1 MAVHTRH
8 PVGAPP
14 SAPIRES
21 TGHLLLRG
29 YTIFVLFVA
38 LATTFWFNLLGAV
51 GLVILVCTTTLVSGI
66 LWAVLRPVIA
76 WRQLPWLPLAYVAW
90 AGASVIWSTWRD
102 ATVLTWVLLAATT
115 VQGLF
120 IASVLTWRE
129 LVRAIASA
137 LKWVMALSILFELW
151 VSLIVQHPILPNFL
165 LWDGDMV
172 TELDWSRNNLFDG
185 GRIQGIVGNAHLL
198 AIAALLAIIVFAIRI
213 ASGAPRKALLYGWIA
228 LSAFLLW
235 RSSSASVWL
244 AVVAV
249 ALVLVT
255 ALLMRTT
262 RRPGERTKFYVA
274 YAAVG
279 LGGVLAAWFGRDAI
293 LELLGRGGDLTG
305 RTGIWEAVWA
315 RVVEHPVLGWGFSTP
330 WLPWVPE
337 IDGWIVVNDLTVF
350 HAHNMWLDALFQVG
364 AIGLALLALTYVAL
378 IWRAWFFA
386 IDRPRWDLTADRP
399 YQALTLLP
407 TLVMTVLLVQGLAE
421 SRPLSEWGWLFVVM
435 LSHKI
440 GQSPLVGEGP
450 AERRLAMERG
460 EQVERTTR

>member
-1 MAVHTRH
+1 M
-8 PVGAPP
+8 
-14 SAPIRES
+14 
-21 TGHLLLRG
+21 LRG
-29 YTIFVLFVA
+29 YTIFVLFIA

-51 GLVILVCTTTLVSGI
+51 GLVVLVCVTTLVSGA

-90 AGASVIWSTWRD
+90 AAASVIWSTWRD

-137 LKWVMALSILFELW
+137 LKWIMALSILFELW

-165 LWDGDMV
+165 LWDGDIV
-172 TELDWSRNNLFDG
+172 TELDWSRNNLIDG

-249 ALVLVT
+249 AVVLVT

-262 RRPGERTKFYVA
+262 RRPGERTKFYIA
-274 YAAVG
+274 YAIVG
-279 LGGVLAAWFGRDAI
+279 VGGALAAWLGRDAI

-305 RTGIWEAVWA
+305 RTGIWESVWA
-315 RVVEHPVLGWGFSTP
+315 RAIEHPVLGWGFSTP

-337 IDGWIVVNDLTVF
+337 FDGWIVVNDLTVF
-350 HAHNMWLDALFQVG
+350 HAHDMWLDAFFQLGAVG
-364 AIGLALLALTYVAL
+364 LGLLILTYVAL

-386 IDRPRWDLTADRP
+386 IDRPRWDLAADRP

-407 TLVMTVLLVQGLAE
+407 TLIMTVLLVQGLAE

-460 EQVERTTR
+460 EQVERVVR

>member
-1 MAVHTRH
+1 MAVHSRH

-14 SAPIRES
+14 AAPARES

-29 YTIFVLFVA
+29 YTIFVLFIA

-51 GLVILVCTTTLVSGI
+51 GLVILVCVTTLVSAG
-66 LWAVLRPVIA
+66 LWVALRPVIA

-90 AGASVIWSTWRD
+90 AAASVIWSTWRD

-165 LWDGDMV
+165 LWNGDIV

-249 ALVLVT
+249 AVVLAT
-255 ALLMRTT
+255 TLLMRTT

-274 YAAVG
+274 YAVVG
-279 LGGVLAAWFGRDAI
+279 IGGALAAWFGRDA
-293 LELLGRGGDLTG
+293 LLGLLGRSDDLTG
-305 RTGIWEAVWA
+305 RAGIWADVWA
-315 RVVEHPVLGWGFSTP
+315 RAIEHPVLGWGFSTP

-337 IDGWIVVNDLTVF
+337 FDGWIVVNDLTVF
-350 HAHNMWLDALFQVG
+350 HAHDMWLDAFFQLG
-364 AIGLALLALTYVAL
+364 AIGLGLLILTYVAL

-407 TLVMTVLLVQGLAE
+407 TLIMTVLLVQGLAE

-440 GQSPLVGEGP
+440 GQSRRVGEGP
-450 AERRLAMERG
+450 PPRRHAMERG
-460 EQVERTTR
+460 EQVERIIP

>member
-14 SAPIRES
+14 AAPVRES
-21 TGHLLLRG
+21 TAHLLLRG
-29 YTIFVLFVA
+29 YTIFVLFLA

-51 GLVILVCTTTLVSGI
+51 GLVILVCATTIVSAV

-90 AGASVIWSTWRD
+90 AATSVIWSTWRD
-102 ATVLTWVLLAATT
+102 ATILTWVLLAATT

-165 LWDGDMV
+165 LWDGDIV
-172 TELDWSRNNLFDG
+172 TELDWSRDNLFDG

-235 RSSSASVWL
+235 RSSSGTVWL
-244 AVVAV
+244 AAAAV
-249 ALVLVT
+249 ALVLAT

-262 RRPGERTKFYVA
+262 KRPGERTKFYVA
-274 YAAVG
+274 YAVLGVG
-279 LGGVLAAWFGRDAI
+279 GALALWFGRDQ
-293 LELLGRGGDLTG
+293 LLGLLGKSGDLTG
-305 RTGIWEAVWA
+305 RQGIWEAVFA
-315 RVVEHPVLGWGFSTP
+315 RAVEHPVLGWGFSTP

-337 IDGWIVVNDLTVF
+337 FDGWIVVNGLTVF
-350 HAHNMWLDALFQVG
+350 HAHDMWLDAFFQVG
-364 AIGLALLALTYVAL
+364 AIGLGLLVLTYVAL
-378 IWRAWFFA
+378 IWRSWFFA

-407 TLVMTVLLVQGLAE
+407 TLVMTLLLVQGLAE

-440 GQSPLVGEGP
+440 AQSPIVGEGP

-460 EQVERTTR
+460 EQVERAET

>member
-8 PVGAPP
+8 PIAAPP
-14 SAPIRES
+14 AAPVRES
-21 TGHLLLRG
+21 TGRLLLRG
-29 YTIFVLFVA
+29 YTIFILFTA
-38 LATTFWFNLLGAV
+38 LATTFWFNLIGAV
-51 GLVILVCTTTLVSGI
+51 GLVILVCATTLVSGV
-66 LWAVLRPVIA
+66 LWSVLRPAIA

-115 VQGLF
+115 LQGLF
-120 IASVLTWRE
+120 VASVLTWRE

-151 VSLIVQHPILPNFL
+151 VSLIVRHPILPNFL
-165 LWDGDMV
+165 LWDGDIV

-198 AIAALLAIIVFAIRI
+198 AVAALLAIIVFAIRI
-213 ASGAPRKALLYGWIA
+213 ASGAPRTTLLYGWIA

-235 RSSSASVWL
+235 RSSSGTVWL
-244 AVVAV
+244 AAVAV
-249 ALVLVT
+249 AVVLAS

-262 RRPGERTKFYVA
+262 KRPGERTKFYVA
-274 YAAVG
+274 YAIVG
-279 LGGVLAAWFGRDAI
+279 LGGALAVWLARTQI
-293 LELLGRGGDLTG
+293 LGLLGKSSDLTG
-305 RTGIWEAVWA
+305 REGIWNDVWA
-315 RVVEHPVLGWGFSTP
+315 RAIEHPVLGWGFSTP

-337 IDGWIVVNDLTVF
+337 FDAWIVVNDLTVF
-350 HAHNMWLDALFQVG
+350 HAHDMWLDAFFQLGAVG
-364 AIGLALLALTYVAL
+364 LGLLVLTYAAL

-407 TLVMTVLLVQGLAE
+407 ALVMTVLLVQGVAE

-440 GQSPLVGEGP
+440 GQSPLLGEGP
-450 AERRLAMERG
+450 TERRLTTERG
-460 EQVERTTR
+460 EQVERIGP